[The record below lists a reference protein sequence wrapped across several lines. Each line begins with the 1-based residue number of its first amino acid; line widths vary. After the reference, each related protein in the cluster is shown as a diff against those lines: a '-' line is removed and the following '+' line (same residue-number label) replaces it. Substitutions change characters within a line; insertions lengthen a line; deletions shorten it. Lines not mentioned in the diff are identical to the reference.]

1 MQTKNGKIW
10 LQNNE
15 KDKSLTLKY
24 KEKNFDKTFNNFI
37 EFMIFEVSK
46 TRNQQNNQD
55 EDEENNQ
62 LESKNS
68 KLNDKKL

>member
-68 KLNDKKL
+68 QLNDKKL